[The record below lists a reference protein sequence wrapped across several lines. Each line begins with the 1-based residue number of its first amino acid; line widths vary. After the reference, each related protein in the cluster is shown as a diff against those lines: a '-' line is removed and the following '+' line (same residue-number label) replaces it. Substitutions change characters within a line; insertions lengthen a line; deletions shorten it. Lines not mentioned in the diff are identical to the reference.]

1 MLPCFLFVLWLTKY
15 QNHGITLTDKS
26 FGGIQMWMLDNPNTS
41 KIKELVYRGIMCK
54 AEENKGWKIVLGDAE
69 YLFPNLQQAK
79 FAIDRI
85 HQDCGYWYGGE
96 KIK

>member
-1 MLPCFLFVLWLTKY
+1 MYW
-15 QNHGITLTDKS
+15 
-26 FGGIQMWMLDNPNTS
+26 LDNPNAEKVTE
-41 KIKELVYRGIMCK
+41 KVYRGIICK
-54 AEENKGWKIVLGDAE
+54 AVEDQGWKIVLGDEE

-85 HQDCGYWYGGE
+85 NQDCGNWYGGV